1 MGEISPQ
8 EPQKL
13 VEPRTL
19 RGFRDLL
26 PDQASYRTWCIER
39 IGATFRSFGFQPIV
53 TPALEYAEVLKG
65 KGSEDHDREMFEF
78 RDRGGRDV
86 GMRFDLTVP
95 LARFVA
101 EHHGQL
107 TFPLRAYQIGPVWR
121 GERPQSGRYR
131 EFVQCDADIL
141 GSESLA
147 ADAEIVAVFCQS
159 LLALDIRPFTIRVSD
174 RRILA
179 GVLEQAKVAA
189 DPVEVLRTLDKVD
202 RRPRDQVEADL
213 VALDVAAATAREL
226 VGIVTDV
233 ADDDGARL
241 DQLAERVGSSE
252 TGKLAVERLREL
264 RSRLADLGVPSPNIA
279 VDPAVV
285 RGLDYYTGVV
295 FETTYH
301 GAPSVGSICS
311 GGRYDNLTM
320 VYSKQRTR
328 GVGASIGIDRLLHAV
343 LDEEQDEPTGHGRP
357 VVFGGAT
364 LADQAA
370 LFPVARELR
379 AAGVAVEVHPDTV
392 AFKKVKQYAT
402 RRASPLL
409 VSVTDGEVR
418 IGPPT
423 GGTIEDSSLD
433 DLVADV
439 RRRLS

>member
-1 MGEISPQ
+1 M
-8 EPQKL
+8 
-13 VEPRTL
+13 EPRRL

-26 PDQASYRTWCIER
+26 PEQASYRTWCVER
-39 IGATFRSFGFQPIV
+39 ISATFRSFGFRPIV

-78 RDRGGRDV
+78 QDRGGRDV

-101 EHHGQL
+101 EHQGQL

-147 ADAEIVAVFCQS
+147 ADAEIVAVFCQA
-159 LLALDIRPFTIRVSD
+159 LLALEIRPFTIRVSD
-174 RRILA
+174 RRILSGFLENA
-179 GVLEQAKVAA
+179 GVTA
-189 DPVEVLRTLDKVD
+189 DPAEVLRTLDKVD
-202 RRPRDQVEADL
+202 RTPLDKVSADL
-213 VALDVAAATAREL
+213 VALGVDPETAGSL
-226 VGIVTDV
+226 VRVVTEA
-233 ADDDGARL
+233 ADDDASRL
-241 DQLAERVGSSE
+241 DQLASGVGTSE
-252 TGKLAVERLREL
+252 AGKLAVDRLREL
-264 RSRLADLGVPSPNIA
+264 RSLVSDLGVPDANVAI
-279 VDPAVV
+279 DPAVV

-301 GAPSVGSICS
+301 GAPSLGSICS

-320 VYSKQRTR
+320 VYSKHRTP

-343 LDEEQDEPTGHGRP
+343 LEEEKDSPVGHGQP

-364 LADQAA
+364 VADQAA
-370 LFPVARELR
+370 LFPIARELR
-379 AAGVAVEVHPDTV
+379 DAGIAIDVHPDTV

-402 RRASPLL
+402 RRGAPLL
-409 VSVTDGEVR
+409 VAVTEGEVR

-423 GGTIEDSSLD
+423 GGPIEDSSFATL
-433 DLVADV
+433 ASDV
-439 RRRLS
+439 RSRLGSDG